1 MTAAPDIDVVVVAY
15 RSADDLRDCVS
26 PLAGREGIHVIVV
39 DNACPARSCETVRD
53 LDVTIVEAG
62 RNGGF
67 AAGVNVGVAAGTA
80 SAVLLLNPDARIGPD
95 GVRRLAKVLA
105 DRPTAGIVAPR
116 ITAPDGD
123 LHWSLRR
130 FPRVR
135 STFAQAVGLHRLLPQ
150 ASWVDELVRD
160 PAAYATGHEVDWAS
174 GAALLVRR
182 SLLAALGGLDEGFF
196 MYCEDKDLCRRARD
210 AHHDVR
216 FEPAAVVSHEG
227 GASAPRADLS
237 PTLAASRVRYARKH
251 ESRLHAEVE
260 RIGVALTALTHMVAG
275 RGGRAARAGHA
286 RALRAAFR
294 TVNVA

>member
-196 MYCEDKDLCRRARD
+196 MYCEDIDLCRRAR
-210 AHHDVR
+210 AHGGATW
-216 FEPAAVVSHEG
+216 FEPSVTVVHEG
-227 GASAPRADLS
+227 GASSDHGALAPV
-237 PTLAASRVRYARKH
+237 LAASRVRLARKH
-251 ESRLHAEVE
+251 RGVLAAGLERVGIALANGIRSVAASRRHTVAPDPE
-260 RIGVALTALTHMVAG
+260 RGLT
-275 RGGRAARAGHA
+275 
-286 RALRAAFR
+286 
-294 TVNVA
+294 